1 MKKMIHINN
10 IKTKKVIDI
19 SMPIKRGMI
28 NYPGNPEFEVET
40 SKSLIGS
47 SFISKIIMGSHTGT
61 HIDAPRHAAEDAAGV
76 DEISLEKLIGVC
88 RVLDF
93 INVTESIKVEDLENK
108 NIKAEERILVK
119 TKNSI
124 RGFSQFYE
132 DYIYLDSEAAKYLA
146 EKKIMFFGIDYLSVK
161 KKGSTDNRAHTELLS
176 KGIPIF
182 EGLDLSK
189 VSEGEYFF
197 IGLPLKLTG
206 LDGSPTRAILV
217 K

>member
-1 MKKMIHINN
+1 MQLNN
-10 IKTKKVIDI
+10 LRVDRIIDI
-19 SMPIKRGMI
+19 SLPLKTGMI
-28 NYPGNPEFEVET
+28 NYPGNPALEIET
-40 SKSLIGS
+40 SKSFTGT
-47 SFISKIIMGSHTGT
+47 SFISKITFGSHTGT
-61 HIDAPRHAAEDAAGV
+61 HIDAPAHAAQDGAGI
-76 DEISLEKLIGVC
+76 DEISLERLIGNC

-93 INVTESIKVEDLENK
+93 TNVDESIKVADLENK
-108 NIKAEERILVK
+108 NINTGERILVK

-124 RGFSQFYE
+124 RGFESFYE
-132 DYIYLDSEAAKYLA
+132 DYIYLESDAAKFLA
-146 EKKIMFFGIDYLSVK
+146 DKKIILFGIDYLSVK

-189 VSEGEYFF
+189 VEEGEYFF
-197 IGLPLKLTG
+197 IGLPLKFTG